1 VEFLIPVVAVV
12 GVLALIGGIIAVN
25 SRMEQKRT
33 EALAAASQ
41 TMGFAFEPDGDLE
54 VLKGFGDLPLYGR
67 GHSMKVM
74 NVMTGQAG
82 DRDVKLFDY
91 RYTTGSGKNSHTWSQ
106 TVALFPKAGQ
116 GLPDLLLAPENVFH
130 KIGAAFGYQ
139 DIDFDTSPDFS
150 SHYLLRGP
158 DEMAIRAA
166 FSAAAQTASNPVCP
180 VELLRPAAG
189 VARRGRRRERRPLPL
204 RQALQAGGPPDL
216 QGRDAVGP
224 AGPRARVTVAAL
236 VLFATALV
244 AIVGGVVW
252 LGRKEA

>member
-1 VEFLIPVVAVV
+1 VEFLIPVVAVA
-12 GVLALIGGIIAVN
+12 GVLALIGGIIAVS
-25 SRMEQKRT
+25 SRMEQQRT

-67 GHSMKVM
+67 GHSKKVK

-91 RYTTGSGKNSHTWSQ
+91 KYTTGGGKDSHTWSQ
-106 TVALFPKAGQ
+106 TVALFPKAGE
-116 GLPDLLLAPENVFH
+116 GLPDLLLAPEYVFH

-158 DEMAIRAA
+158 DEMAIRSA
-166 FSAAAQTASNPVCP
+166 FSADALNFFGQQRGWHVEVASGNVGVYRSGKRCKPDD
-180 VELLRPAAG
+180 LRTFLEG
-189 VARRGRRRERRPLPL
+189 TQSVLRVLARE
-204 RQALQAGGPPDL
+204 
-216 QGRDAVGP
+216 
-224 AGPRARVTVAAL
+224 
-236 VLFATALV
+236 
-244 AIVGGVVW
+244 
-252 LGRKEA
+252 

>member
-1 VEFLIPVVAVV
+1 VEFLIPVVAVA
-12 GVLALIGGIIAVN
+12 GVLALIGGILAVS
-25 SRMEQKRT
+25 SRMEQQRT

-54 VLKGFGDLPLYGR
+54 VLMGFGDLPLYGR
-67 GHSMKVM
+67 GHSKKVK

-91 RYTTGSGKNSHTWSQ
+91 KYTTGGGKDSHTWSQ
-106 TVALFPKAGQ
+106 TVALFPKAGE

-158 DEMAIRAA
+158 DEMAIRSA
-166 FSAAAQTASNPVCP
+166 FSADALNFFGQQRGWHVEVASGNVGVYRSGKRCKPDD
-180 VELLRPAAG
+180 LRTFLEG
-189 VARRGRRRERRPLPL
+189 TQSVLRVLARE
-204 RQALQAGGPPDL
+204 
-216 QGRDAVGP
+216 
-224 AGPRARVTVAAL
+224 
-236 VLFATALV
+236 
-244 AIVGGVVW
+244 
-252 LGRKEA
+252 